1 MFQLPVLP
9 CVEYEIEVYADL
21 KSKESADADLVKFTA
36 KDQPELTE
44 DAASNVHIV
53 YGTVSVARKRDI
65 TGITSVVVKGHF
77 DDILKDKECKSVEK
91 LLFCSRLTTRKN
103 G

>member
-53 YGTVSVARKRDI
+53 YGTLSVARKRDI
-65 TGITSVVVKGHF
+65 TDITSVVVKGHF
-77 DDILKDKECKSVEK
+77 DDILKDKECKSLGK
-91 LLFCSRLTTRKN
+91 AFILFKTDDKEE
-103 G
+103 